1 MTKKNYILPSFIIL
15 FALFLFYGDK
25 IKLVFSPIIAAMIL
39 TYIANPFVKCLSKRM
54 PKIIAAILFYVL
66 IIGLMSLLIA
76 FIVPSLIEG
85 INNLIDYLPKLSEI
99 ITEKLPFADFS
110 FTSISKFL
118 SGKSEYFTKFL
129 KNTISFLVSALFS
142 IVLSCFF
149 LMDTS
154 FFKNGI
160 SSVLPESLALKF
172 LPAIREI
179 DVVFKNFFRGQI
191 LLSFFLATIT
201 FILLL
206 FIKVENALVLSLIY
220 GIFCLIPN
228 IGPFLGGVP
237 IVSIAYLTSPLSALL
252 SFFAVLLTQIIENV
266 FLSPKIKADSVDI
279 SPAAAFIAIYVG
291 AGFFGL
297 PGIIFGVPV
306 FASIKIIFR
315 RLISAIT

>member
-1 MTKKNYILPSFIIL
+1 MTKKNYIFPSLIIL

-66 IIGLMSLLIA
+66 ILSLISLLIA

-85 INNLIDYLPKLSEI
+85 INNLIDYLPKLSET

-110 FTSISKFL
+110 FESVAKFL

-129 KNTISFLVSALFS
+129 KNTFSFLVSALFA

-149 LMDTS
+149 LMDTT

-160 SSVLPESLALKF
+160 SSVLPESLTLKF

-191 LLSFFLATIT
+191 LLSFFLAAIT

-228 IGPFLGGVP
+228 IGPFIGGVP
-237 IVSIAYLTSPLSALL
+237 IVSIAYLTSPLTALL

-315 RLISAIT
+315 RIISAIT